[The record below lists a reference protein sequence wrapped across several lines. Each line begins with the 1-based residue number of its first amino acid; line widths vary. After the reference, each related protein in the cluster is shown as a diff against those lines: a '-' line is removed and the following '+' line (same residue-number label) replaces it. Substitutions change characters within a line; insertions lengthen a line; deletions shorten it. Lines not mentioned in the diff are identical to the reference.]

1 MCIEL
6 RILMLHIIQF
16 TCESSATPVCT
27 SHEAWRHVARHRQK
41 EATWL
46 RVGAHAA
53 SSQASSAQP
62 PVTRSRRVWWRWTL
76 CCCCSVIRLQKKRVS
91 SRKPT
96 PCTTAALHRGRNT

>member
-1 MCIEL
+1 MCIMVLL
-6 RILMLHIIQF
+6 RILYIQF

-27 SHEAWRHVARHRQK
+27 SHEACRYVARQRQK

-53 SSQASSAQP
+53 SSQASTAQP
-62 PVTRSRRVWWRWTL
+62 AVTRTRMVWWWWTL
-76 CCCCSVIRLQKKRVS
+76 CCCCCSVIRLQKKRVS

-96 PCTTAALHRGRNT
+96 PCTTAALLRGRNT